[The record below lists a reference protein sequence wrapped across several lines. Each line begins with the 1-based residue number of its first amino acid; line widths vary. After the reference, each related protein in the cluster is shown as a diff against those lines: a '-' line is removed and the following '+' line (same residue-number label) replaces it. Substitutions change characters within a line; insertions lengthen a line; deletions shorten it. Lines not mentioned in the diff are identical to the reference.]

1 MLTLSLSFLIVLALG
16 SLALIRAIKTA
27 PAGFENAEGF
37 HFVSEAGGKATSH
50 ATATKALRRDQRC
63 TERPGILQPAGC

>member
-27 PAGFENAEGF
+27 PVGFENAEGF
-37 HFVSEAGGKATSH
+37 HFANEAGVNAISLAAAPKG
-50 ATATKALRRDQRC
+50 LRNTQQSAVQ
-63 TERPGILQPAGC
+63 TGLLQPAGC